1 MFLFWGFLGSSRQ
14 FQGMTLGSQRGWL
27 VALVD
32 DGGGDGGGDGGD
44 DGGDDGDG
52 GGGGQQEGWN
62 PQKKRL
68 LPVAREEKRAE
79 QAKSIPHRKSY
90 SHLGTGLRTQGP
102 TDPRDP

>member
-1 MFLFWGFLGSSRQ
+1 MFLFWEFLGSPRQ

-27 VALVD
+27 VALAV
-32 DGGGDGGGDGGD
+32 DGGG

-52 GGGGQQEGWN
+52 GGGGRQEGWN

-79 QAKSIPHRKSY
+79 QAKSIPH
-90 SHLGTGLRTQGP
+90 
-102 TDPRDP
+102 

>member
-1 MFLFWGFLGSSRQ
+1 MFLFWGFLGSPRQ

-27 VALVD
+27 VALAD
-32 DGGGDGGGDGGD
+32 DGGGDGGD
-44 DGGDDGDG
+44 DGGG
-52 GGGGQQEGWN
+52 GVRQEGWN

-90 SHLGTGLRTQGP
+90 SHLGTGLGTQGP
-102 TDPRDP
+102 AEPRNP

>member
-1 MFLFWGFLGSSRQ
+1 M
-14 FQGMTLGSQRGWL
+14 
-27 VALVD
+27 VALGDDSGGD
-32 DGGGDGGGDGGD
+32 DGDDGGDGGD

-52 GGGGQQEGWN
+52 GGGGRQEGWN

-90 SHLGTGLRTQGP
+90 SQLGTTGLRTQGP
-102 TDPRDP
+102 TEPRDP

>member
-14 FQGMTLGSQRGWL
+14 FQGMTLGSQKGWL
-27 VALVD
+27 VALAH
-32 DGGGDGGGDGGD
+32 DGGGDGGDGGGDGGD
-44 DGGDDGDG
+44 GSG
-52 GGGGQQEGWN
+52 GGRQEGWN

-90 SHLGTGLRTQGP
+90 SHLGTGLGTQGP
-102 TDPRDP
+102 AEPRDP

>member
-1 MFLFWGFLGSSRQ
+1 MLIIVIKNLNDGDG
-14 FQGMTLGSQRGWL
+14 
-27 VALVD
+27 D
-32 DGGGDGGGDGGD
+32 DGDDGGDGGD

-52 GGGGQQEGWN
+52 GGGVRQEGWN

-90 SHLGTGLRTQGP
+90 SHLGTGLGTQGP
-102 TDPRDP
+102 AEPRNP